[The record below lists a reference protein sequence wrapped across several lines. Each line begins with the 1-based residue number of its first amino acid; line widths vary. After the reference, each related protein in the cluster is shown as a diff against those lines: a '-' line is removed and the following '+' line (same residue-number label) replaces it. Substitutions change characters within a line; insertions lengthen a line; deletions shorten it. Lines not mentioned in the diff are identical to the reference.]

1 MNFFNPSNHI
11 KQLWAVCHKIP
22 ECSSMKVNST
32 PARPAFQRDAEVWQ
46 HPGPASW
53 TVHSQWLVV
62 QCSSLSDD
70 TTHKKHKPPGRAC
83 SSLSVWLVCLMWCW
97 ELPGII
103 KFFARIF
110 FDIKYGIVCLLASRP
125 LCAAAKYC
133 VCSWWKWMGWV
144 VGSAMGCMRQKS
156 IFCFVEVVPPDP

>member
-32 PARPAFQRDAEVWQ
+32 PARPAFQWDAEVWQ

-125 LCAAAKYC
+125 SVQLQSTVY
-133 VCSWWKWMGWV
+133 V
-144 VGSAMGCMRQKS
+144 VGESGWGELSAVPWGACAKS
-156 IFCFVEVVPPDP
+156 QNSAS